1 MAAAAAAAKS
11 DEEMS
16 LVVAERDDLSQRL
29 QSVERRVEVGG
40 CLYPVCTAV
49 HEKNAVYHTEG
60 LLLAT
65 VEIVLRICHD
75 CFSFFWSAEG
85 TV

>member
-29 QSVERRVEVGG
+29 QSVERRVEVCDSLVIPGSHTQLPTET
-40 CLYPVCTAV
+40 LYGVSHGPTAIDTYGSI
-49 HEKNAVYHTEG
+49 A
-60 LLLAT
+60 LLYYT
-65 VEIVLRICHD
+65 QV
-75 CFSFFWSAEG
+75 SALS
-85 TV
+85 